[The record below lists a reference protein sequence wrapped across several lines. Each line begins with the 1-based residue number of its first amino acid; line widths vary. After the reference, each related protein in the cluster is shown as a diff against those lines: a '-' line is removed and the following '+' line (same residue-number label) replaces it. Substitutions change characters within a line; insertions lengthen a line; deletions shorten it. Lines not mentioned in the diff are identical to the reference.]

1 MESEVYQLIL
11 GDRVSF
17 ANLQAVYLKDTQNMP
32 DVPQKIIGL
41 ILLSMKHLW
50 QLQHLLKPI
59 YR

>member
-32 DVPQKIIGL
+32 DVPQKIIGETGA
-41 ILLSMKHLW
+41 ICYRGYM
-50 QLQHLLKPI
+50 LQC
-59 YR
+59 